1 VQVTSR
7 LQQYLHVHAFH
18 LRQLHKMVSS
28 TGCGSCCSSGQL
40 LLLRRVAVAAAA
52 VLFATAAPPAAAQE
66 VISDLVTTP
75 ADESRA
81 LEVKTEEFWG
91 AILAAA
97 QDMHLEEHMT
107 LYADAE
113 RALCELPAE
122 NTYVREALVE
132 ALTRLKHADA
142 AVLARAAQSSD
153 LASQQLSNGQSG
165 TLLSIFSRGG
175 SFIEQALRRFVDGS
189 SFSEKLVQQVVNRQA
204 EILPLLR
211 DTAES
216 TGAVLTDCRLS
227 SKRSFD
233 LLKYDIYNK
242 GVPTTPEAAKA
253 VAHRIVDA
261 SAATRKRFTGFIVK
275 AVGGITR
282 DFLGRHDRAAATV
295 ARSELA
301 AFAAQTTDA
310 PIISSGIHFG
320 SVAAPII
327 NI

>member
-1 VQVTSR
+1 
-7 LQQYLHVHAFH
+7 
-18 LRQLHKMVSS
+18 M
-28 TGCGSCCSSGQL
+28 L
-40 LLLRRVAVAAAA
+40 LMQRVAAATA
-52 VLFATAAPPAAAQE
+52 AALLATALPPAAAQE

-81 LEVKTEEFWG
+81 LELKASEFWG
-91 AILAAA
+91 TVLAAA
-97 QDMHLEEHMT
+97 QDMQLEEHMT

-113 RALCELPAE
+113 RVLCELPAE

-142 AVLARAAQSSD
+142 AVLARAVQSSD
-153 LASQQLSNGQSG
+153 LASQQLSKGKSSS
-165 TLLSIFSRGG
+165 LFSTFVRGG
-175 SFIEQALRRFVDGS
+175 SFIDQALRRFVHGS
-189 SFSEKLVQQVVNRQA
+189 SFSEDLVHQVVDRQA
-204 EILPLLR
+204 EILPLLH

-216 TGAVLTDCRLS
+216 TGTVLADCRLS

-253 VAHRIVDA
+253 VADRIIDA
-261 SAATRKRFTGFIVK
+261 SAATRKRFTGFVVQ

-282 DFLGRHDRAAATV
+282 DFLGRHDNAAATV

-301 AFAAQTTDA
+301 AFDAQTTDT
-310 PIISSGIHFG
+310 PTISSGIHFG
-320 SVAAPII
+320 SAPASLI